1 MFICKKEY
9 LVKYYEIIFPW
20 LNKCEELFGFELQG
34 YGMRRIYG
42 FLAERFLSY
51 WFSKNC
57 NVKKLP
63 ILVKDLSDYKNL

>member
-34 YGMRRIYG
+34 YGMRK
-42 FLAERFLSY
+42 FMDF
-51 WFSKNC
+51 
-57 NVKKLP
+57 
-63 ILVKDLSDYKNL
+63 